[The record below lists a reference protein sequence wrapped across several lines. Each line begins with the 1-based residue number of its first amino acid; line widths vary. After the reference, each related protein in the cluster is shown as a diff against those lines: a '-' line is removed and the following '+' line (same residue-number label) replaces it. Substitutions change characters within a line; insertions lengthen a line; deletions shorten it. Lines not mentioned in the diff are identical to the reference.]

1 MKRFFSCRKI
11 AIAAFCGFAF
21 IVLQVVLMLHAASAR
36 TCAFEYLGREVLS
49 ESSGATDF
57 DYYGEGEDRWN
68 LKVPPFKYVFR
79 MHTAT
84 FEWNDNGYIPP
95 EAGIAHRDVWVG
107 TCTLTPKAPWRYIDL
122 FGHLGPFEC
131 SVYGDWHV
139 ESGSNRLN

>member
-1 MKRFFSCRKI
+1 
-11 AIAAFCGFAF
+11 
-21 IVLQVVLMLHAASAR
+21 MLHTASAR

-139 ESGSNRLN
+139 ESCSNRLN